1 MKRKYH
7 TLCQYADRVVLAI
20 SFLLATTIYLHA
32 NARQSNINKGSDP
45 LSIELRK
52 KLYSM
57 RTIKKMNYPASVQR
71 FYRANG
77 MKPNWL
83 NGNGNIGPTAS
94 AMLLLDCLRQ
104 FGLERKN
111 YHPEILTY
119 DVMQKAIGEGLPM
132 DKSNRIDFEIF
143 LTDAMISMANHLHYG
158 RFNPIFDLKKIESGK
173 SVPFRAE
180 KFLLKV
186 ATDDQLMYA
195 ITGLQPKMGQYR
207 ILQEYLR
214 LMTGQYTCDSYEVP
228 EAEVK
233 KISINLERL
242 RWNATNATKYFFVN
256 IPAFEL
262 TYTDGDSTSNYLV
275 VVGKRSTPTPLL
287 QGMIT
292 EIETAPD
299 WLIPQKIFIQELLPK
314 AEKDLLFFDRTHTAI
329 YDIKGSLVPVTS
341 YTLRE
346 IRKRPQDFQARQSPG
361 CDNALGSVVFRF
373 YNPEGI
379 YLHDTP
385 IKEYFL
391 KANRALS
398 HGCIRIEDAPSLAR
412 RLIVADGNED
422 TLKSFDMS
430 IATNRK
436 LRYKLDKSV
445 PITISYQTIT
455 VRDGLLINYPDIYQ
469 LDNELIKRMYE
480 QPQTSRAIKKR

>member
-1 MKRKYH
+1 MKRKYNILH
-7 TLCQYADRVVLAI
+7 QYGNRVVLTI
-20 SFLLATTIYLHA
+20 SFLLAITAYLHA
-32 NARQSNINKGSDP
+32 NAQQSNISKGSDP

-52 KLYSM
+52 KLYSI
-57 RTIKKMNYPASVQR
+57 RTIRKMNYPASVQR

-77 MKPNWL
+77 MKPTWL
-83 NGNGNIGPTAS
+83 NGSENIGPTAS
-94 AMLLLDCLRQ
+94 AMLLLDCVRQ
-104 FGLERKN
+104 FGLEREN

-119 DVMQKAIGEGLPM
+119 DVMQKVTGEGLSM
-132 DKSNRIDFEIF
+132 DRSNRIDFEIF

-158 RFNPIFDLKKIESGK
+158 RFNPLFDLKKIESGK
-173 SVPFRAE
+173 SVPFQAE

-186 ATDDQLMYA
+186 AKNDQLMYA
-195 ITGLQPKMGQYR
+195 ITGLQPKMSQYS

-214 LMTGQYTCDSYEVP
+214 LLTGQYTCDSYEVP
-228 EAEVK
+228 ETEVK

-262 TYTDGDSTSNYLV
+262 TYTNGDSTSNYRI

-292 EIETAPD
+292 EIETTPD

-314 AEKDLLFFDRTHTAI
+314 AEKNPMFFDSTHTAI
-329 YDIKGSLVPVTS
+329 YDTKGSLVPVTS
-341 YTLRE
+341 HTLRE
-346 IRKRPQDFQARQSPG
+346 IRKRPQDFQAKQSPG

-373 YNPEGI
+373 YNSEGI

-385 IKEYFL
+385 TQEYFL

-398 HGCIRIEDAPSLAR
+398 HGCVRIEDAPALAR
-412 RLIVADGNED
+412 RLLAAEENED

-430 IATNRK
+430 VATHQK

-445 PITISYQTIT
+445 PIIISYQTIA
-455 VRDGLLINYPDIYQ
+455 VRDGLLVNFPDIYQ
-469 LDNELIKRMYE
+469 LDHELMKRMYE
-480 QPQTSRAIKKR
+480 LPQTSRTVKKR

>member
-7 TLCQYADRVVLAI
+7 MLCQYSGRMVLAI
-20 SFLLATTIYLHA
+20 SFLLATTVYLHA
-32 NARQSNINKGSDP
+32 NVRRYNINKGSDP
-45 LSIELRK
+45 LSIELSKR
-52 KLYSM
+52 LYSIH
-57 RTIKKMNYPASVQR
+57 TIKKMNFPASVQR
-71 FYRANG
+71 FYSANG
-77 MKPNWL
+77 MKPTWL
-83 NGNGNIGPTAS
+83 NGSENIGPTAS
-94 AMLLLDCLRQ
+94 AMLLLDCVRQ
-104 FGLERKN
+104 FGLEREN
-111 YHPEILTY
+111 YHPEILNY
-119 DVMQKAIGEGLPM
+119 EVMQKAMGGDLSM
-132 DKSNRIDFEIF
+132 SRTNRIDFEIF

-158 RFNPIFDLKKIESGK
+158 RFNPVFNLKKIESGK
-173 SVPFRAE
+173 SIPFLAE
-180 KFLLKV
+180 KFLLRV
-186 ATDDQLMYA
+186 AKDDQLMYA
-195 ITGLQPKMGQYR
+195 ITDLQPKMGQYK
-207 ILQEYLR
+207 ILQEYLK

-256 IPAFEL
+256 LPAFEL
-262 TYTDGDSTSNYLV
+262 TYTDGDSVSNYRV

-314 AEKDLLFFDRTHTAI
+314 AEKDLMFFDKTHTAI

-346 IRKRPQDFQARQSPG
+346 IRKRPKDFQARQSPG

-373 YNPEGI
+373 YNAKGI

-385 IKEYFL
+385 TREYFL

-398 HGCIRIEDAPSLAR
+398 HGCIRVEDAPLLAK
-412 RLIVADGNED
+412 RLLAAEKNED

-430 IATNRK
+430 IATNKK
-436 LRYKLDKSV
+436 LRYKLEKSV
-445 PITISYQTIT
+445 PITIGYQTIA
-455 VRDGLLINYPDIYQ
+455 VRDGLLVNYPDIYG
-469 LDNELIKRMYE
+469 LDNELMKRMYE
-480 QPQTSRAIKKR
+480 QPQTSRTVKKL